1 MGPYHNPHEQYHY
14 YSLPLCRP
22 AAKLEPATRF
32 GGLSDMFGEL
42 ENSNLDVRFLK
53 DVTRA
58 KVCTMALDAT
68 SAQLL
73 SYAVSNHYWYEMYLD
88 ELPVWAMVGEVVADE
103 DVIREIESHTEKP
116 HGIADATYL
125 YVHKNVTILYND
137 KNVIEVHLASED
149 AQPVAAGKSYELTY
163 SITWVPT
170 SKPFATRFNRYLDNS
185 FFEHQIHWFSL
196 FNSFMMVIFL
206 CGLVALILMR
216 TLRADYAHYMHEDD
230 EEGGGGDRGAGGD
243 ESGWKQ
249 VYGDV
254 FRRPSSV
261 VLYSALIGTGFQLTL
276 LALVVIGAAFAGSL
290 YVDRGAIVQ
299 ASVVG
304 YAFTSFIS
312 GFMSGGFYRSFFFP
326 EHAPQWIQVMLLS
339 ALLFPAVV
347 LSFLTCFNLLALSYG
362 SVNIIG
368 FATLVKLALIWA
380 FFSLP
385 LAVGGTIVGRRF
397 GAIAPPAIRVHPVA
411 RAIPVMP
418 WYRSPLA
425 VCLLSGFLPF
435 GSIFIETYFI
445 FSSFSTYKF
454 YYVFGFM
461 FAVYVILVLTTSCVT
476 IVSTYFMLN
485 AEGEEE
491 GGGCRM
497 PGFLRAKRAERCAM
511 R

>member
-1 MGPYHNPHEQYHY
+1 
-14 YSLPLCRP
+14 
-22 AAKLEPATRF
+22 
-32 GGLSDMFGEL
+32 MFGEL
-42 ENSNLDVRFLK
+42 ENSNLDVRFRK
-53 DVTRA
+53 DVNRA

-125 YVHKNVTILYND
+125 YVHKNVTILYNG
-137 KNVIEVHLASED
+137 NTVIEVHLASED
-149 AQPVAAGKSYELTY
+149 AQAVEEGKSYDLTF
-163 SITWVPT
+163 SVTWVPT
-170 SKPFATRFNRYLDNS
+170 TQTFASRFNRYLDNS

-230 EEGGGGDRGAGGD
+230 EEGGGGMDRVSGD

-254 FRRPSSV
+254 FRRPTNV

-299 ASVVG
+299 ASIIG
-304 YAFTSFIS
+304 YALTSFIS
-312 GFMSGGFYRSFFFP
+312 GFMSGGFYRSYYFP
-326 EHAPQWIQVMLLS
+326 EPAPQWIRVMLLS
-339 ALLFPAVV
+339 SLLFPVV
-347 LSFLTCFNLLALSYG
+347 ALSFLSVFNFVALAYG
-362 SVNIIG
+362 STNVIT
-368 FATLVKLALIWA
+368 FMTLAKLAAIWA

-385 LAVGGTIVGRRF
+385 LAVAGTIVGRRF
-397 GAIAPPAIRVHPVA
+397 GAVAPPAIRVHPVA

-418 WYRSPLA
+418 WYRSPLT

-476 IVSTYFMLN
+476 IVSTYFLLN
-485 AEGEEE
+485 AEGE
-491 GGGCRM
+491 
-497 PGFLRAKRAERCAM
+497 
-511 R
+511 